1 MNILIIGCN
10 GFIGSHTFRYFTEK
24 SYEVTGCDIK
34 QASNKSFLLLSD
46 LSNLNL
52 LLQNNKFDVCINA
65 SGSST
70 VGFSIQN
77 QDQDYVLNFKNV
89 QTILEGLIKY
99 QPHCKFINLSS
110 AAVYGN
116 PEQLPINEDAPAK
129 PISPYGKHKLL
140 SEQLMKDFTKQH
152 HCKALSLRVFSVYG
166 PGLKKQLF
174 WDIYQKSKQNN
185 TIELFGTGDE
195 TRDFIFIDDLMK
207 ALEIIILKAN
217 FDGSAINVASGKAIT
232 IEQAANTFIKCL
244 GSNLNLSFN
253 GMSKQ
258 ADPVFWQADIS
269 RLQKLGFEA
278 NIDIEKGL
286 KKYALWLQELN

>member
-24 SYEVTGCDIK
+24 SYEVTGCDIT
-34 QASNKSFLLLSD
+34 QVSNKSFLLLSD

-52 LLQNNKFDVCINA
+52 LLQNNKFDACINA

-116 PEQLPINEDAPAK
+116 PEQLPIKEDAPAK

-140 SEQLMKDFTKQH
+140 SEQLMKDFTKQF

-217 FDGSAINVASGKAIT
+217 FDGSVINVASGKAIT

-244 GSNLNLSFN
+244 GSNLNLNFN
-253 GMSKQ
+253 GISKQ